1 MSERPDT
8 LTARVAW
15 FCVIVGLGL
24 IALNLF
30 RSHP

>member
-1 MSERPDT
+1 MSPAQKRAAWFAA
-8 LTARVAW
+8 LTA
-15 FCVIVGLGL
+15 LGL